1 MIVLLVLIHC
11 SILVCACFVCFF
23 FFFKQKTA
31 YEMRISDWSS
41 DVCSSDLES
50 LAWSRSLVEANL
62 RGVDSHGVQ
71 RLPRYL
77 DLLRTGQI
85 KARPAMRLIYEQGA
99 LALLD
104 ADRAPGPI
112 GMRRAMEVAKI
123 GRAHV

>member
-1 MIVLLVLIHC
+1 MIRRPPRSTRTDTLLPYTTLFR
-11 SILVCACFVCFF
+11 SLETFVSGVF
-23 FFFKQKTA
+23 QQA
-31 YEMRISDWSS
+31 GVGAE
-41 DVCSSDLES
+41 ES

-77 DLLRTGQI
+77 DLLRTGLI

-104 ADRAPGPI
+104 ADRAPGPN
-112 GMRRAMEVAKI
+112 GMGREI
-123 GRAHV
+123 GRAACRERGCQY